1 MKNTIGRPRMLTD
14 EQVAK
19 ILAWHE
25 ELSAWRAMG
34 AHLKSLRQLAREL
47 GVSPSTVLQVIHSR
61 GSYKKS
67 SPDIRGS
74 EVNQRRRRATRA
86 RTHR

>member
-1 MKNTIGRPRMLTD
+1 MLTD

-47 GVSPSTVLQVIHSR
+47 GVSESTIRQVIARR
-61 GSYKKS
+61 GRYKKP
-67 SPDIRGS
+67 SPRCSG
-74 EVNQRRRRATRA
+74 R
-86 RTHR
+86 

>member
-1 MKNTIGRPRMLTD
+1 MKSSVGRPRRLTD

-25 ELSAWRAMG
+25 EICAWKAKG
-34 AHLKSLRQLAREL
+34 AHLKSLRQFARDL

-67 SPDIRGS
+67 SPDLRKP
-74 EVNQRRRRATRA
+74 EAHEHWRRVRLPRVRR
-86 RTHR
+86 